1 MHIKVSILNIGN
13 VTLHARRSFIRLK
26 VQANK
31 AFLVLAR
38 NLRMLMIEG
47 LYSVTIAAA
56 FGGLA
61 FPGQALS
68 REFVTYKH
76 ALHDGERR

>member
-1 MHIKVSILNIGN
+1 
-13 VTLHARRSFIRLK
+13 
-26 VQANK
+26 
-31 AFLVLAR
+31 
-38 NLRMLMIEG
+38 MLMIEG

-56 FGGLA
+56 FGGLD